1 MTDRALWDGA
11 REPDA
16 AAVVVNLRKN
26 PAAGGDLVRIDR
38 KTPWGNPYRI
48 DTHGSRFQVIDL
60 YRAQLRSF
68 IRNGNFT
75 LEDLAALDG
84 KRLDCWCA
92 PEACHGDVLRDAA
105 AWAARELRRREGR
118 P

>member
-26 PAAGGDLVRIDR
+26 PAAGDDLVRIDR

-48 DTHGSRFQVIDL
+48 RTHRDRAVVIDL
-60 YRAQLRSF
+60 YRAHLRGL
-68 IRNGNFT
+68 INQGVFT
-75 LEDLAALDG
+75 LEALAALDG
-84 KRLDCWCA
+84 KRLACWCA
-92 PEACHGDVLRDAA
+92 PLPCHGDVLKNAA